1 MGMCLFCLAKKLEH
15 NCINENSLVC
25 LPVALCFTSLPYK
38 ELQWT
43 EIIPSHNHMS
53 EIPLCSRQNACISPI
68 KMGMKA
74 YMGRGRILSTEQSRT
89 SHFTKFT

>member
-38 ELQWT
+38 ELQ
-43 EIIPSHNHMS
+43 
-53 EIPLCSRQNACISPI
+53 
-68 KMGMKA
+68 
-74 YMGRGRILSTEQSRT
+74 
-89 SHFTKFT
+89 